1 MPLEIRAE
9 TLGLILGSH
18 GPAELGALRPAGEGD
33 LAQLI
38 ALRERTFGQRVS
50 PEQWRWKLGRPRSP
64 VANVWVVEAGGRLVF
79 QYAGIPTPVRHLGT
93 DRLAMVS
100 VDTMT
105 DPEYRRRGLLTKM
118 GPETYEH
125 WRRAGVAFVLGIPN
139 EQWGSRAGALGFV
152 PVSEL
157 RWWVRW
163 LDPVRMLAASV
174 GLRYAR
180 SVGQVSAARSRSA
193 SFDVSSISDPSP
205 FDDLWRRTGEEGV
218 IRDAAWFRW
227 RYLEAVPAWSVLG
240 AWRERKAVGAVAF
253 RLDSVPERPSG
264 TIGEVV
270 ALELPSMRALLEA
283 ACQSLRRQGAVRV
296 ALLIQPGSVLEQ
308 AALATGFIP
317 RRFAFSVQ
325 AIDLGGGLPSAGHF
339 QGGDFDVV

>member
-1 MPLEIRAE
+1 MGSLRLAE
-9 TLGLILGSH
+9 
-18 GPAELGALRPAGEGD
+18 PGALRPAGEAD

-38 ALRERTFGQRVS
+38 ALRVRTFGQRIS
-50 PEQWRWKLGRPRSP
+50 PEQWRWKLGNPRSA

-93 DRLAMVS
+93 DCLAMVS

-105 DPEYRRRGLLTKM
+105 DPDYRRRGLLTRM
-118 GPETYEH
+118 GAETYEH

-139 EQWGSRAGALGFV
+139 EQWGSRSAALGFV
-152 PVSEL
+152 PISEL

-163 LDPVRMLAASV
+163 IDPLRMLAASA
-174 GLRYAR
+174 GLRCAKPA
-180 SVGQVSAARSRSA
+180 GQVSEARSRFPSLE
-193 SFDVSSISDPSP
+193 VSPVTDPSP
-205 FDDLWRRTGEEGV
+205 FDDLWRRTGDEGV
-218 IRDAAWFRW
+218 IRDADWFRW
-227 RYLEAVPAWSVLG
+227 RYLEGVPAWNVLG
-240 AWRERKAVGAVAF
+240 AWRERQVVGAVAF
-253 RLDSVPERPSG
+253 RLDGNLERPSG

-270 ALELPSMRALLEA
+270 ALEFSSMRALLSA
-283 ACQSLRRQGAVRV
+283 ACESLRHRGAVRV

-325 AIDLGGGLPSAGHF
+325 AIDLGGGLPRAGHF